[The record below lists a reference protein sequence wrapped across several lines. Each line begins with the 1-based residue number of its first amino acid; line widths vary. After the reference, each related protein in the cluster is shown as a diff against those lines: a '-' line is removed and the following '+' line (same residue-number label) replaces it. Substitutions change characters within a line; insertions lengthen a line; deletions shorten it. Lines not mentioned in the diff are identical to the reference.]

1 MWTKQILFDALGR
14 KPFITKAEFLKKT
27 PYKKY
32 DSIKPFF
39 DGLETLPGK
48 RVYLTKDVVE
58 RIMELREYGD

>member
-1 MWTKQILFDALGR
+1 MWNKQEIYRALGN
-14 KPFITKAEFLKKT
+14 KPFITKGEFLKKT

-48 RVYLTKDVVE
+48 RIYLTKEVVE
-58 RIMELREYGD
+58 RVMELREFGD